1 LFSNAVDGSR
11 TGPTIEFRII
21 HRNGTIRWL
30 YTNPTPTIIDGKTV
44 GFNAIMHD
52 ITTRKEAESK
62 LEDALASVEKTL
74 ADTVIA
80 ISRIVEMKDPFTA
93 GHQMRVAQLASAMAK
108 KMNLTDEEASTLN
121 TAATI
126 HDIGK
131 IYVPSDI
138 LSKPGKL
145 NPLEYEIIQTHVRGS
160 YEILKDINFA
170 GPVAQIVYQHHERM
184 DGSGYPLGLKSF
196 DILPLAKILIV
207 ADVVEAMSSH
217 RPYRA
222 AMGINKALAEI
233 TENRGKLYDEAAVDA
248 CLELFRNNEFQ
259 FKS

>member
-1 LFSNAVDGSR
+1 
-11 TGPTIEFRII
+11 
-21 HRNGTIRWL
+21 
-30 YTNPTPTIIDGKTV
+30 
-44 GFNAIMHD
+44 
-52 ITTRKEAESK
+52 
-62 LEDALASVEKTL
+62 
-74 ADTVIA
+74 
-80 ISRIVEMKDPFTA
+80 
-93 GHQMRVAQLASAMAK
+93 
-108 KMNLTDEEASTLN
+108 MNLSDEEAYILN

-160 YEILKDINFA
+160 YDILKDIKFN
-170 GPVAQIVYQHHERM
+170 GPIAQIVYQHHERM
-184 DGSGYPLGLKSF
+184 DGSGYPLGLKAS

-222 AMGINKALAEI
+222 AMGISKALEEI
-233 TENRGKLYDEAAVDA
+233 MNNRGKLYDEAAVDV
-248 CLELFRNNEFQ
+248 CLELFHNNEFS
-259 FKS
+259 FKSA